1 MGVRYLNPF
10 YLRFVVKR
18 IPIPESTL
26 RDLYWNK
33 NLKPRQ
39 IAKLF
44 GIKNERTIRK
54 KMEKCGIKRK
64 TLSEAMTKKLK
75 KPFLGNLMEKAYYLG
90 LRAGDFHARKNK
102 ECIRIQ
108 TSTTHSAQ
116 VELLRDSFQKY
127 SQVCKYY
134 YKPKERQ
141 DEWFIYADLHNSFE
155 FLLTK
160 PDKIPE
166 WILKE
171 DRLFFNFFAAYID
184 CEGNWHL
191 SKSHE
196 KHLRFTLRIR
206 TSDKLILE
214 DFKEK
219 LEELNY
225 HPLLNIE
232 HEKGKFLGYGRY
244 TNDFYGLIMNRQ
256 NEVLEIIRHILPLSK
271 HGERI
276 KKMSFM
282 LKNNGKE
289 YNEAINEWNNIKKE
303 IKKEVLNSYKQRS

>member
-1 MGVRYLNPF
+1 M
-10 YLRFVVKR
+10 KK

-54 KMEKCGIKRK
+54 KMEKYGIKRK
-64 TLSEAMTKKLK
+64 TVSEALTRKFK
-75 KPFLGNLMEKAYYLG
+75 KPFSGNLAEKAYLLG
-90 LRAGDFHARKNK
+90 LRTGDFHAKK
-102 ECIRIQ
+102 IKKCVRIQ
-108 TSTTHSAQ
+108 TTTTHKAL
-116 VELLRDSFQKY
+116 VDLLKDTFRNYGQLCTYLSKSKRRD
-127 SQVCKYY
+127 
-134 YKPKERQ
+134 
-141 DEWFIYADLHNSFE
+141 DEWFIYVDLLPSFD
-155 FLLTK
+155 FLLEK
-160 PDKIPE
+160 PEKIPK

-171 DRLFFNFFAAYID
+171 DKLFFNFLAAYID

-196 KHLRFTLRIR
+196 KHIRFTLRIR

-232 HEKGKFLGYGRY
+232 HEKGKILGYGRY
-244 TNDFYGLIMNRQ
+244 NNDFYGLIMNRRD
-256 NEVLEIIRHILPLSK
+256 EVLEILKHILHFSK
-271 HGERI
+271 HSEKI
-276 KKMSFM
+276 KKMKFM
-282 LKNNGKE
+282 LKNNGKR
-289 YNEAINEWNNIKKE
+289 YDEAINEWNNIKKE
-303 IKKEVLNSYKQRS
+303 IKKEVLNSYKQRSQNQRNGC